1 VVGKSGGF
9 AAERLCQAKVGVAAV
24 WQATEQA
31 MEKAMSDRSKDGG
44 AARGGERDA
53 FVLLDDSLSRTDR
66 CWLFER
72 PMEVVRCDRP
82 EDVEAALLRLA
93 AAGANGLF
101 GAGFLSYELG
111 YLMEPKL
118 APLLPQDRL
127 QPLLW
132 FGLFDAPR
140 ELDSAAVGRWLETRI
155 FGDYELGGLHWS
167 LSQEDYLTAARR
179 VKDYIAAGDVYQ
191 INLTLKG
198 LFDFAGDPLAL
209 YRDLRRRQ
217 RVAHGALVVAP
228 DFQVLS
234 LSPELFLRVENGM
247 AEARPMKGTAARGA
261 SPEEDAALGE
271 WLSSDVKSRAE
282 NLMIVDLLRNDL
294 GRVAPDDLR
303 HHRQAAP
310 RCGPAGHRPEPVSLR
325 LDHRRAQVA
334 RHGDHPRARAGT
346 AGRLHGRH
354 RHAGTGRR
362 CAVQR
367 GDPYGLS

>member
-1 VVGKSGGF
+1 
-9 AAERLCQAKVGVAAV
+9 
-24 WQATEQA
+24 
-31 MEKAMSDRSKDGG
+31 
-44 AARGGERDA
+44 
-53 FVLLDDSLSRTDR
+53 
-66 CWLFER
+66 
-72 PMEVVRCDRP
+72 
-82 EDVEAALLRLA
+82 
-93 AAGANGLF
+93 
-101 GAGFLSYELG
+101 
-111 YLMEPKL
+111 
-118 APLLPQDRL
+118 L

-294 GRVAPDDLR
+294 GR
-303 HHRQAAP
+303 
-310 RCGPAGHRPEPVSLR
+310 PEPVSLR